1 MPSPA
6 FQALRPE
13 AVTTKPP
20 PPAMPLLFTSLLS
33 NPLGLCRRSLPF
45 PHGYSLPF
53 PL

>member
-1 MPSPA
+1 MPSQA
-6 FQALRPE
+6 FQPLRPE

-20 PPAMPLLFTSLLS
+20 PPAMPLLFISLLS
-33 NPLGLCRRSLPF
+33 NSLVLCRHSLPF